1 MDRQTDEAT
10 TRGALSSTV
19 NLKMK
24 GHISNFDFNLQLICV
39 NKTYSFFSRN
49 LELKCQIF
57 SLNVVHVFN
66 LKCIE
71 FIELNSSAKQIECNR
86 PNSKVTRAYQV
97 GSKIWHK

>member
-1 MDRQTDEAT
+1 MTFSVWED
-10 TRGALSSTV
+10 STMV
-19 NLKMK
+19 WDSL
-24 GHISNFDFNLQLICV
+24 ISI
-39 NKTYSFFSRN
+39 NKNYSFFSRN
-49 LELKCQIF
+49 LELKCQIV

-97 GSKIWHK
+97 GLQIWHTYMKST